1 MRTILGAGK
10 VYHAINTGKGCAVTT
25 TAMRIK
31 FLLGQDVTTRLDVNK
46 VREEVEDSGVE
57 KETSAMQTR

>member
-25 TAMRIK
+25 IAMRIK
-31 FLLGQDVTTRLDVNK
+31 FLLGQNVTTRLDVNK